1 MLDMHSMDYYEF
13 LQISPNA
20 EAETIHRVYRFLASR
35 FHPDNPE
42 TSDPEK
48 FAMLRH
54 AYDVLSDPSRRAE
67 YDSKFFS
74 EGPEAPPISASV
86 DFMDDIE
93 GELNRRLAVL
103 AVLYYRRRHNPY
115 APEVGLA
122 EIEARMGFPR
132 DYLDFTTW
140 YLIRKGFVNRADN
153 SDFTLTAEGVDF
165 VEAQRGNI
173 PTLNR
178 LLTDGSAVKTSV
190 PPRDPFA
197 ENNGRPA
204 PAARASAASHQE
216 SASYSAEQ
224 PAAEASDAALVP
236 VTARAQDAYG
246 FDLDAIRSAAVRN
259 PLSFDASKMVER
271 RHGQAERRTGQP
283 DTRPAFSRERRRRPV
298 DRRNSRVN

>member
-1 MLDMHSMDYYEF
+1 MDYYEF

-20 EAETIHRVYRFLASR
+20 ESETIHRVYRFLASR

-54 AYDVLSDPSRRAE
+54 AYDILSDPGRRAE
-67 YDSKFFS
+67 YDHKYFTEPS
-74 EGPEAPPISASV
+74 EAPPISSTI

-103 AVLYYRRRHNPY
+103 AVLYYRRRNNPFS
-115 APEVGLA
+115 PEVGLA

-140 YLIRKGFVNRADN
+140 YLMRKGYITRADN

-165 VEAQRGNI
+165 VEAQRAQI
-173 PTLNR
+173 PTLNK
-178 LLTDGSAVKTSV
+178 LLTDGAAVRTSV

-197 ENNGRPA
+197 DFDDAHVPVATVRYAESAYEAAPA
-204 PAARASAASHQE
+204 PAAPEQMPTAT
-216 SASYSAEQ
+216 AE
-224 PAAEASDAALVP
+224 DAALVH
-236 VTARAQDAYG
+236 VTAPSTQIDNG
-246 FDLDAIRSAAVRN
+246 FDLNAIRAEAVRN
-259 PLSFDASKMVER
+259 PLSYDLANLNER
-271 RHGQAERRTGQP
+271 RSGTTDRRTGQP
-283 DTRPAFSRERRRRPV
+283 DTRLTFSRERRRRQA
-298 DRRNSRVN
+298 DRRGASVN